1 MRPTEFK
8 DEMQFFRG
16 RKVHKD
22 RFQENNQLDKGR
34 FQTITKF
41 SNSAL
46 YLERVL

>member
-1 MRPTEFK
+1 
-8 DEMQFFRG
+8 MQFLRG

-34 FQTITKF
+34 FQTMAKF

-46 YLERVL
+46 CLERVV